1 MQPWSEPALSD
12 ICTRNLI
19 YFDPEHEAVCRRIC
33 KVIGIDLF
41 PDSEGQ
47 HCWYLKEESWEQIR
61 TTENQFA
68 KASVGCF
75 DPVVLDKMDQ
85 SRSNLL
91 FLGERG
97 YLEGIVHFTDY
108 VKMPVYESLF
118 CNLFQFE
125 KGLRSYLTRKKFNY
139 SHLKAYF
146 EYKIEKERRKKKKGS
161 KALKEYEDKLK
172 KMREDKFEKNASQY
186 GNLQLSYLYDLM
198 KFGISGYHEKPLHDL
213 AFIKANQ
220 SYQKINDLR
229 NIIMHAKDVT
239 IWDHGVPHKFS
250 QFKEFFG
257 QVEALKSA
265 FFQLD
270 DLLSGNEETN
280 NEETSNKDLLT
291 KLKKLSDED
300 LRSKFMHHD

>member
-75 DPVVLDKMDQ
+75 DPAVLDKMDQ
-85 SRSNLL
+85 SLSNLL
-91 FLGERG
+91 FLGEPG
-97 YLEGIVHFTDY
+97 NLAGIVHFTDY

-118 CNLFQFE
+118 RNLFQFE
-125 KGLRSYLTRKKFNY
+125 KGLRSYLTRKKFEY
-139 SHLKAYF
+139 SHLEAFF
-146 EYKIEKERRKKKKGS
+146 EYKIKKESGNKQ
-161 KALKEYEDKLK
+161 KEYYDDKLK
-172 KMREDKFEKNASQY
+172 NMREGEFKEKAKQY

-291 KLKKLSDED
+291 KLKKLSDEA
-300 LRSKFMHHD
+300 LRSKFMPHD

>member
-1 MQPWSEPALSD
+1 MQPWSEPTLSD

-41 PDSEGQ
+41 PDCEGQ

-75 DPVVLDKMDQ
+75 DPAVLDKMDQ
-85 SRSNLL
+85 SLSNLL
-91 FLGERG
+91 FLGEPG
-97 YLEGIVHFTDY
+97 NLAGIVHFTDY

-118 CNLFQFE
+118 RNLFQFE
-125 KGLRSYLTRKKFNY
+125 KGLRSYLTRKKFEY
-139 SHLKAYF
+139 SHLEAFF
-146 EYKIEKERRKKKKGS
+146 EYKIKKESGNKQ
-161 KALKEYEDKLK
+161 KEYYDDKLK
-172 KMREDKFEKNASQY
+172 NMREGEFKEKAKQY

-291 KLKKLSDED
+291 KLKKLSDEA
-300 LRSKFMHHD
+300 LRSKFMPHD